1 MTPPVRTSRFH
12 ASQRRR
18 SPGAFAGALFAV
30 LLAGGCD
37 FGFDDDDAPAPS
49 NTCAGSGECPEGST
63 CQPDIGLCVAAP
75 RRAYRV
81 GLLVAPGSDRLGEL
95 PEQASGPFSVA
106 EAEVRRDVTLTR
118 ALSVVG
124 DVVQRPE
131 PGAAPVH
138 VPARLRFARPSA
150 WPSAGPL
157 ERAATT
163 SADPMDT
170 GAGPADYRVR
180 LQAGA
185 RYRLTVIPTG
195 EAAERFPPL
204 RFENIEVPAEGD
216 VWRLDVVYGEGAGR
230 GLRAPWPP
238 RSLAL
243 RLAYEDTA
251 SGGFEPLAGLHVR
264 AVDAESGR
272 LVSSIAVSDAEG
284 LVQLALSPDA
294 GDVLLRVSAGED
306 RPLFPTITVPPVLL
320 HPAETPLLL
329 LPRPRPVRYVGR
341 VEVAGRGTP
350 VAEATVSFESDSVFD
365 ETTRLQGSFRATV
378 RTAAGEEDETVAGR
392 FDVVLLPGSYT
403 VRIVPSDPTL
413 AVAIQRLEV
422 TPPDELRPLEGAD
435 GLDAPADCGRTAR
448 CGQLFEVFERSVL
461 GGRILSWR
469 GEPFAG
475 VLVEGRALGLPLE
488 GEGVQRAAAPFNR
501 PSSVVSD
508 GTGRFALPLDVGIYD
523 VRLEPPA
530 DSGFAPLLWP
540 GLRVEGPGRELRG
553 EVELGPPTRLQ
564 GAVLGADGRPW
575 EGATVRAYAFVV
587 EGERQRPVFVG
598 QAQTDAQGRYTVLLP
613 TEPLELPELREAAG
627 RGARLA
633 QMRAGEDAAPAP

>member
-1 MTPPVRTSRFH
+1 MTRPTRASRRHAARWPRPPD
-12 ASQRRR
+12 
-18 SPGAFAGALFAV
+18 AFAATLFVA

-37 FGFDDDDAPAPS
+37 FGFDDVADPAPA
-49 NTCAGSGECPEGST
+49 NACGGSGECPEGST
-63 CQPDIGLCVAAP
+63 CQAELGLCVAAP
-75 RRAYRV
+75 RRAYRI
-81 GLLVAPGSDRLGEL
+81 GLLVTPGSDRLGEL
-95 PEQASGPFSVA
+95 PEQESGPFSVA
-106 EAEVRRDVTLTR
+106 EAEVRRDVTLSR
-118 ALSVVG
+118 ALAVVG
-124 DVVQRPE
+124 NVVQAPE

-138 VPARLRFARPSA
+138 VPTRLRFVRRSA
-150 WPSAGPL
+150 WPSAGLL
-157 ERAATT
+157 ERISTT
-163 SADPMDT
+163 STDPMDT

-185 RYRLTVIPTG
+185 RYQLTVVPTG
-195 EAAERFPPL
+195 AAAERFPPL
-204 RFENIEVPAEGD
+204 RFEDIEVPAEGD
-216 VWRLDVVYGEGAGR
+216 VWRLDVVYGEGRGR

-238 RSLAL
+238 RTLSL
-243 RLAYEDTA
+243 RLAYEDAA
-251 SGGFEPLAGLHVR
+251 SGGYEPLAGLHVR
-264 AVDAESGR
+264 AVDASSGR

-320 HPAETPLLL
+320 PPAETPLLL

-350 VAEATVSFESDSVFD
+350 VAEATISFESDTVFD

-378 RTAAGEEDETVAGR
+378 RTEAGEEADSAAGR

-422 TPPDELRPLEGAD
+422 TPPDELRPVDGSDDLE
-435 GLDAPADCGRTAR
+435 APPDCGRTAR

-461 GGRILSWR
+461 GGRMRSWR

-488 GEGVQRAAAPFNR
+488 GEGVQRDAAPFNR
-501 PSSVVSD
+501 PSSAVSD
-508 GTGRFALPLDVGIYD
+508 GTGRFALPLDVGVYD
-523 VRLEPPA
+523 VRIEPPA

-540 GLRVEGPGRELRG
+540 GLRVEGPGRELRN
-553 EVELGPPTRLQ
+553 EVDLGPPALLQ

-575 EGATVRAYAFVV
+575 AGATVRAYAFVV

-598 QAQTDAQGRYTVLLP
+598 QAQTDPEGRYRVLLP
-613 TEPLELPELREAAG
+613 TEPLELPDLREAAG

-633 QMRAGEDAAPAP
+633 EMRAREDAASEP